1 MITEGGPDVN
11 RCMFLQV
18 AMKDQ
23 DRPSGADLTDL
34 DSEDDK
40 KICQDDKRDRD
51 QDDVGDGGVAEDDDD
66 DDDDEARIN

>member
-34 DSEDDK
+34 DSEHDK
-40 KICQDDKRDRD
+40 KICQDDK
-51 QDDVGDGGVAEDDDD
+51 
-66 DDDDEARIN
+66 